1 MQEREFLAATVKEV
15 AQRAGVSVAT
25 VSKYMNGGTLR
36 EPYRIRVQK
45 AVEELNYSI
54 NEVARNLKIN
64 RTYMVGILAPSIR
77 SSFITTTIS
86 VMQKY
91 LHDHGYVTI
100 IFDYQ
105 DDEALEKKQFFEL
118 LRYQVEGVVLF
129 PEHNETPIIEEAIE
143 RALPI
148 LLVDNL
154 IDGILCDAVVTNSRE
169 SAYTLTRRIIS
180 CNHQKVAICA
190 GPSEMYTARERL
202 QGYLQAMK
210 DYELEPQVINGYYSV
225 EGSYK
230 AIKNLLESEERPT
243 ALLSANYYMTLGAL
257 KAVNE
262 LGLRIPQDLSFA
274 GFDELEFGCAL
285 PTEISTVVQPLEEV
299 GVHAACRI
307 LSRIEKSD
315 INPPYVDVL
324 KTEITYT
331 DSIRVL

>member
-1 MQEREFLAATVKEV
+1 M
-15 AQRAGVSVAT
+15 
-25 VSKYMNGGTLR
+25 
-36 EPYRIRVQK
+36 I
-45 AVEELNYSI
+45 
-54 NEVARNLKIN
+54 
-64 RTYMVGILAPSIR
+64 
-77 SSFITTTIS
+77 
-86 VMQKY
+86 
-91 LHDHGYVTI
+91 
-100 IFDYQ
+100 
-105 DDEALEKKQFFEL
+105 
-118 LRYQVEGVVLF
+118 EGS
-129 PEHNETPIIEEAIE
+129 
-143 RALPI
+143 
-148 LLVDNL
+148 
-154 IDGILCDAVVTNSRE
+154 LCDAVVTNSRE
-169 SAYTLTRRIIS
+169 SAYALTRRIIS

-243 ALLSANYYMTLGAL
+243 ATLGAL